1 MSLFLLLLLLLPF
14 ITLSSQSSIRN
25 LLEARGLPGGLFPDN
40 VESYSLDVKTGELE
54 VQLQNPCFARFE
66 NRVYFDSVVKANLS
80 YGGLVGLQGL
90 TQEELFLWLPVK
102 GIAVN
107 DSTSGLVLF
116 DIGVAH
122 KQISRSLFEDPP
134 VCYPPGKSKFVTFS
148 SSECCRCL
156 CKSVLDLEGVLL
168 IFFYVCYNRIYNGE
182 DREEEDGYSTPE
194 IRELF

>member
-1 MSLFLLLLLLLPF
+1 MTTHFSTLLTKTEHQTFKPFKTQISQSNNKKSKKMSLFLLLALLLLPF
-14 ITLSSQSSIRN
+14 ITPSSQSSIRN

-66 NRVYFDSVVKANLS
+66 NRVYFDSVIKANLS

-107 DSTSGLVLF
+107 DSSSGLVLF

-134 VCYPPGKSKFVTFS
+134 VCYPPGKSVCSLRFLKMLS
-148 SSECCRCL
+148 LL
-156 CKSVLDLEGVLL
+156 C
-168 IFFYVCYNRIYNGE
+168 
-182 DREEEDGYSTPE
+182 
-194 IRELF
+194 

>member
-1 MSLFLLLLLLLPF
+1 MSLFLLLALLLLPF
-14 ITLSSQSSIRN
+14 ITPSSQSSIRN

-40 VESYSLDVKTGELE
+40 VESYSLDVKTGELK

-66 NRVYFDSVVKANLS
+66 NRVYFDSVIKANLS

-107 DSTSGLVLF
+107 DSSSGLVLF

-134 VCYPPGKSKFVTFS
+134 VCYPPGSIMEKIEK
-148 SSECCRCL
+148 R
-156 CKSVLDLEGVLL
+156 KMD
-168 IFFYVCYNRIYNGE
+168 IQRQ
-182 DREEEDGYSTPE
+182 R
-194 IRELF
+194 

>member
-1 MSLFLLLLLLLPF
+1 DNSYLHSFDKNRAPNIKTLFQNSQISPSNTKKMSLLLVLVLVQF

-40 VESYSLDVKTGELE
+40 VESYSLDEKTGELE

-66 NRVYFDSVVKANLS
+66 NRVYFDSVIRANLS
-80 YGGLVGLQGL
+80 YGGLVGLEGL

-107 DSTSGLVLF
+107 DPSSGLVLF

-134 VCYPPGKSKFVTFS
+134 VCYPPGTIMEKLEKSKMDIQIK
-148 SSECCRCL
+148 R
-156 CKSVLDLEGVLL
+156 
-168 IFFYVCYNRIYNGE
+168 
-182 DREEEDGYSTPE
+182 
-194 IRELF
+194 

>member
-1 MSLFLLLLLLLPF
+1 MTTHFSTLLTKTEHQTFKPFKTQISQSNNKKSKKMSLFLLLALLLLPF
-14 ITLSSQSSIRN
+14 ITPSSQSSIRN

-66 NRVYFDSVVKANLS
+66 NRVYFDSVIKANLS

-107 DSTSGLVLF
+107 DSSSGLVLF

-134 VCYPPGKSKFVTFS
+134 VCYPPGSIMEKIEK
-148 SSECCRCL
+148 RKMDIQL
-156 CKSVLDLEGVLL
+156 Q
-168 IFFYVCYNRIYNGE
+168 R
-182 DREEEDGYSTPE
+182 
-194 IRELF
+194 

>member
-1 MSLFLLLLLLLPF
+1 MTTHFSTLLTETQHQTFKPFKTQISQSNKKKSKKMSLFLLLALLLLPF
-14 ITLSSQSSIRN
+14 ITPSSQSSIRN

-40 VESYSLDVKTGELE
+40 VESYSLDVKTGELK

-66 NRVYFDSVVKANLS
+66 NRVYFDSVIKANLS

-107 DSTSGLVLF
+107 DSSSGLVLF

-134 VCYPPGKSKFVTFS
+134 VCYPPGSIMEKIEK
-148 SSECCRCL
+148 R
-156 CKSVLDLEGVLL
+156 KMD
-168 IFFYVCYNRIYNGE
+168 IQRQ
-182 DREEEDGYSTPE
+182 R
-194 IRELF
+194 

>member
-1 MSLFLLLLLLLPF
+1 MTTHFSTLLTKTEHQTFKPFKKQISQSNNKKSKKMSLFLLLALLLLPF
-14 ITLSSQSSIRN
+14 ITPSSQSSIRN

-66 NRVYFDSVVKANLS
+66 NRVYFDSVIKANLS

-107 DSTSGLVLF
+107 DSSSGLVLF

-134 VCYPPGKSKFVTFS
+134 VCYPPGSIMEKIEK
-148 SSECCRCL
+148 RKMDIQL
-156 CKSVLDLEGVLL
+156 Q
-168 IFFYVCYNRIYNGE
+168 R
-182 DREEEDGYSTPE
+182 
-194 IRELF
+194 